1 MAMSS
6 ETYFN
11 LSQASELCGVSLPT
25 MRKAFREGKFPNA
38 TETTQGKRKSVSIP
52 MSDLQ
57 DSGMLDRVKGNRSQ
71 GVKPSQ
77 SETMDIFT
85 ADKEELIKLKETV
98 RQLEARLEEAKERQ
112 EETSYL
118 LRSLS
123 AQLETKEQQ
132 EKRRKFWQF
141 GN

>member
-1 MAMSS
+1 MSS

-57 DSGMLDRVKGNRSQ
+57 SSGMLDRVKGNRSA
-71 GVKPSQ
+71 GIKPSQ
-77 SETMDIFT
+77 PDTTDIFT
-85 ADKEELIKLKETV
+85 AEKEELIKLKETV

-118 LRSLS
+118 LRSLT

-132 EKRRKFWQF
+132 EKRRKFWSF